1 MSFGEE
7 GAPMS
12 GEFTAA
18 ELTVDG
24 RVRTFGL
31 RAPQQD
37 GAPLVLALHGNASRL
52 PSQQRRPG
60 LMMDE
65 WTSFGAHAQ
74 EWGIAVAYPDG
85 WDRCWADGR
94 GVTLA
99 DEAGVDDVA
108 FLRELI
114 HWCAAEFGTRPEWTI
129 PAGISN
135 GAFMAHRLGLES
147 SDLVPAFGAV
157 AGGLPVALERIEP
170 THAVSAL
177 LINGTADE
185 AVPITG
191 GYSRHRGP
199 DGELR
204 GRTLGLAESAAWWQA
219 ANRCSGEGT
228 TVTTGRSSRHAV
240 EGGVGGS
247 RVTAWTVFDGGH
259 TWPGKPTP
267 PEWDNGPNTVTS
279 TEFDAAEEIYRFA
292 QAALVP
298 ADARKL

>member
-1 MSFGEE
+1 
-7 GAPMS
+7 MS
-12 GEFTAA
+12 GEVVTS
-18 ELTVDG
+18 ELRVDG
-24 RVRTFGL
+24 RVRTFGV
-31 RAPQQD
+31 RAAEVE

-52 PSQQRRPG
+52 PLEQRRPG

-65 WTSFGAHAQ
+65 RTSFGARAR
-74 EWGIAVAYPDG
+74 EWGVTVAYPDG

-99 DEAGVDDVA
+99 DEAGVDDIA

-135 GAFMAHRLGLES
+135 GAFMAHRIGLEL

-157 AGGLPVALERIEP
+157 AGGLPVALAEIEP

-185 AVPITG
+185 AVPLTG

-199 DGELR
+199 NGELR
-204 GRTLGLAESAAWWQA
+204 GRTVGLADSAARWQA
-219 ANRCSGEGT
+219 LDRCSGEDV
-228 TVTTGRSSRHAV
+228 TVTTDQSSRHTV
-240 EGGVGGS
+240 DGGVGGS
-247 RVTAWTVFDGGH
+247 RVSAWTVFGGGH
-259 TWPGKPTP
+259 TWPGMPTP
-267 PEWDNGPNTVTS
+267 PEWRNGPNTVATM
-279 TEFDAAEEIYRFA
+279 EFDAAEEIHRFA
-292 QAALVP
+292 RAALVP

>member
-1 MSFGEE
+1 MAGELVT
-7 GAPMS
+7 G
-12 GEFTAA
+12 

-24 RVRTFGL
+24 RVRTFGVRVP
-31 RAPQQD
+31 RAE
-37 GAPLVLALHGNASRL
+37 GVPLVLALHGNASGL
-52 PSQQRRPG
+52 PPEQRRPG

-65 WTSFGAHAQ
+65 WTSFGARAQ
-74 EWGIAVAYPDG
+74 EWEIAVAYPDG
-85 WDRCWADGR
+85 WERCWADGR

-99 DEAGVDDVA
+99 DEAGIDDVA
-108 FLRELI
+108 FLRRLI

-135 GAFMAHRLGLES
+135 GGFMAHRLGLEL

-157 AGGLPVALERIEP
+157 AGGLPVALEGIDP

-191 GYSRHRGP
+191 GYSRRRGP

-204 GRTLGLAESAAWWQA
+204 GRTLGLAESAAWWQGVD
-219 ANRCSGEGT
+219 RCSGVGAT
-228 TVTTGRSSRHAV
+228 VVTDGSSRQTVT
-240 EGGVGGS
+240 GGVGGS
-247 RVTAWTVFDGGH
+247 RVAAWTVFGGGH

-279 TEFDAAEEIYRFA
+279 TEFDAAEEIHRFA
-292 QAALVP
+292 RAALVP